1 MYLGNVALDLGVGT
15 MPDEKRE
22 KQEVAVE
29 KPWGLEITSDQEVP
43 EVLKNLQDT
52 FNFYFKNDK
61 EQS

>member
-1 MYLGNVALDLGVGT
+1 

-22 KQEVAVE
+22 KQEVPDDE
-29 KPWGLEITSDQEVP
+29 KEVP

-52 FNFYFKNDK
+52 FNFYFKDDK

>member
-1 MYLGNVALDLGVGT
+1 MQE
-15 MPDEKRE
+15 EKRK

-29 KPWGLEITSDQEVP
+29 TPRCLEISSDQEVP
-43 EVLKNLQDT
+43 EVLKQLQDT

>member
-1 MYLGNVALDLGVGT
+1 

-29 KPWGLEITSDQEVP
+29 TPWCLEITSDQEVP
-43 EVLKNLQDT
+43 EILKNLKDT
-52 FNFYFKNDK
+52 FKFYFKEDK